1 MTRRLFVLCL
11 AVVTLIAISA
21 TPRAQTPA
29 PAATALV
36 ERVGDTAFIQIE
48 AESFKQLDAKQQ
60 ALAYWLTQ
68 ASIAID
74 PIIYD
79 QLSRFGLREK
89 RLLEEIVA
97 RPAAVAPEAFA
108 KDSHATRCCS
118 GPTAATTTRTRR

>member
-1 MTRRLFVLCL
+1 MTRRLLALSL
-11 AVVTLIAISA
+11 AVPALVVISA
-21 TPRAQTPA
+21 APRAQTPA
-29 PAATALV
+29 PAASALV

-48 AESFKQLDAKQQ
+48 AESFRQLDAKQQ
-60 ALAYWLTQ
+60 ALGYWLTQ

-97 RPAAVAPEAFA
+97 RPAVVPPATFA
-108 KDSHATRCCS
+108 EDPRPSRCCS
-118 GPTAATTTRTRR
+118 GPIAATTTRTRR

>member
-1 MTRRLFVLCL
+1 MTRRLLALCL
-11 AVVTLIAISA
+11 AVLTLIAISA

-97 RPAAVAPEAFA
+97 RPAAVPPETFA
-108 KDSHATRCCS
+108 KDSQRSRSCS
-118 GPTAATTTRTRR
+118 GPIAATTTRTRR